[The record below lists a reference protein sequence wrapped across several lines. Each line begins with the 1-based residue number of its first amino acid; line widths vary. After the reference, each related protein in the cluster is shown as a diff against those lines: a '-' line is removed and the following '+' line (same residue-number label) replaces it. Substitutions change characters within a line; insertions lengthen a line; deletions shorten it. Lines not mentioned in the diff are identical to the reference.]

1 MSSLVAQSGL
11 IPNTQLQSVFLHSAK
26 MASPTVLPLSGNGT
40 PRKLSQARQ
49 RRRLS
54 SRRARQGHSQTE
66 TLSLV
71 STSTSLT
78 QRELLHG
85 DTSGDPLSDSSLQ
98 SGEELQNAPPPPSDN
113 ELQSAPPPPSD
124 HELQSAP
131 PPPSDHE
138 LQSAPPPPSDN
149 ELQSAPP
156 PPSDNELQSAP
167 PPPSDSELQRVP
179 LPPSEQLCITIHRTD
194 VLCASVNLVHPMV
207 RVSVV
212 EGEGGQL
219 LKKSHPGQCVAS
231 FYERDNPAVDY
242 ILPVMTQPCSL
253 QEHWYDY
260 TIIDKTK
267 LAHNCPVT

>member
-131 PPPSDHE
+131 PPPSD
-138 LQSAPPPPSDN
+138 N

-156 PPSDNELQSAP
+156 PPSDN
-167 PPPSDSELQRVP
+167 ELQRVP

-260 TIIDKTK
+260 TIIDKAK

>member
-1 MSSLVAQSGL
+1 MSSLAARSGL
-11 IPNTQLQSVFLHSAK
+11 IPNTQLQSVFLPSAN
-26 MASPTVLPLSGNGT
+26 MASPTVLPESGNGT

-124 HELQSAP
+124 
-131 PPPSDHE
+131 
-138 LQSAPPPPSDN
+138 N

-156 PPSDNELQSAP
+156 PPSDNELQSALP
-167 PPPSDSELQRVP
+167 P
-179 LPPSEQLCITIHRTD
+179 PPSEQLCITIHRTD

-212 EGEGGQL
+212 EGEEGQL

-253 QEHWYDY
+253 QEHWYDN
-260 TIIDKTK
+260 TIIDRVK
-267 LAHNCPVT
+267 LAHTCDMTCTH

>member
-1 MSSLVAQSGL
+1 M
-11 IPNTQLQSVFLHSAK
+11 
-26 MASPTVLPLSGNGT
+26 
-40 PRKLSQARQ
+40 
-49 RRRLS
+49 
-54 SRRARQGHSQTE
+54 E

-124 HELQSAP
+124 NELQSAP
-131 PPPSDHE
+131 PPPSDNE
-138 LQSAPPPPSDN
+138 LQSALPPPSDN

-156 PPSDNELQSAP
+156 PPSDNELQSVPP
-167 PPPSDSELQRVP
+167 PPPSK
-179 LPPSEQLCITIHRTD
+179 QLCITIHRTD

-212 EGEGGQL
+212 EGEEGQL

-253 QEHWYDY
+253 QEHWYDN
-260 TIIDKTK
+260 TIIDRVK
-267 LAHNCPVT
+267 LAHTCDMTCTH

>member
-1 MSSLVAQSGL
+1 MSSLAARSGL
-11 IPNTQLQSVFLHSAK
+11 IPNTQLQSVFLPSAN
-26 MASPTVLPLSGNGT
+26 MASPTVLPESGNGT

-98 SGEELQNAPPPPSDN
+98 SGEELQ
-113 ELQSAPPPPSD
+113 SAP
-124 HELQSAP
+124 L
-131 PPPSDHE
+131 
-138 LQSAPPPPSDN
+138 PPSDN

-156 PPSDNELQSAP
+156 PPSDNELQSALP
-167 PPPSDSELQRVP
+167 P
-179 LPPSEQLCITIHRTD
+179 PPSEQLCITIHRTD

-212 EGEGGQL
+212 EGEEGQL

-253 QEHWYDY
+253 QEHWYDN
-260 TIIDKTK
+260 TIIDRVK
-267 LAHNCPVT
+267 LAHTCDMTCTH